1 MQRIMLRGKLH
12 QARVT
17 HAVLN
22 YEGSCGIDQDLL
34 DAAGIVEYEAIDIY
48 NIENGER
55 FSTYAISGERGSRMI
70 SLNGAAARKA
80 AVGDRIIICA
90 YGPMSEDEVAQHK
103 PRLVYLD
110 AQNNIVRTSKDIP
123 LQLA

>member
-22 YEGSCGIDQDLL
+22 YEGSCGIDQDFL

-90 YGPMSEDEVAQHK
+90 YGPMTEDEQHK

>member
-22 YEGSCGIDQDLL
+22 YEGSCGIDQDFL
-34 DAAGIVEYEAIDIY
+34 DAAGIIEYEAIDIY

-90 YGPMSEDEVAQHK
+90 YDPMSEDEVAQHK

>member
-48 NIENGER
+48 NVENGER
-55 FSTYAISGERGSRMI
+55 FSTYAFSGDRGSRMI

-80 AVGDRIIICA
+80 AVGDRVIICA
-90 YGPMSEDEVAQHK
+90 YGPMTEDEVQQHK

>member
-17 HAVLN
+17 HSVLN

-48 NIENGER
+48 NVENGER

-80 AVGDRIIICA
+80 AVGDRVIICA
-90 YGPMSEDEVAQHK
+90 YGPMTEDEVTQHK

>member
-90 YGPMSEDEVAQHK
+90 YGPMTEDEVAQHK

>member
-12 QARVT
+12 KAHVT

-48 NIENGER
+48 NVDTGAR

-70 SLNGAAARKA
+70 SLNGAAARMA
-80 AVGDRIIICA
+80 AVGDCVIICA
-90 YGPMSEDEVAQHK
+90 YGPMSEDEVQQHK
-103 PRLVYLD
+103 PNLVYLD
-110 AQNNIVRTSKDIP
+110 ADNRIVRTSKDIP

>member
-1 MQRIMLRGKLH
+1 
-12 QARVT
+12 
-17 HAVLN
+17 
-22 YEGSCGIDQDLL
+22 EGSCGIDQDFL

-90 YGPMSEDEVAQHK
+90 YGPMNEDEVAQHK

>member
-22 YEGSCGIDQDLL
+22 YEGSCGIDQDFL

-90 YGPMSEDEVAQHK
+90 YGPMSEDEVTQHK

>member
-22 YEGSCGIDQDLL
+22 YEGSCGIDQDFL

-90 YGPMSEDEVAQHK
+90 YGPMTEDEVAQHK
-103 PRLVYLD
+103 PRLAYLD

>member
-1 MQRIMLRGKLH
+1 MLRGKLH

-22 YEGSCGIDQDLL
+22 YEGSCGIDQDFL

-90 YGPMSEDEVAQHK
+90 YGPMTEDEVAQHK